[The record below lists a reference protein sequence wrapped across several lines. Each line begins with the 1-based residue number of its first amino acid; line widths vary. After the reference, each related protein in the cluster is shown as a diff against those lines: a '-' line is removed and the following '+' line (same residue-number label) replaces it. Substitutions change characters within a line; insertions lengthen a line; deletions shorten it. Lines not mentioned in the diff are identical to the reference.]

1 MASASSHSKSDHA
14 SQSFELRSHD
24 IVEELHRILLPV
36 SGFEQI
42 DLLSLKEAVRPLTSL
57 LSKIQD
63 YARIALQNCQNSGAD
78 LIQNE
83 SAAIFL
89 YSME

>member
-24 IVEELHRILLPV
+24 IAEEPLKILLPI

-57 LSKIQD
+57 LPQIQD
-63 YARIALQNCQNSGAD
+63 YAWIALQSCQNSGDD
-78 LIQNE
+78 LIQNG